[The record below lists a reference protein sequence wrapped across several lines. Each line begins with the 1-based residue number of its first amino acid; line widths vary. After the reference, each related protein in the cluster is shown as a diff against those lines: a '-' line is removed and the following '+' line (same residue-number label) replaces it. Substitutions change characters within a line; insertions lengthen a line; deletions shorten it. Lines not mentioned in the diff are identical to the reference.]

1 LEGKVVFGIDEIH
14 GIFPEVI
21 YGKSITEI

>member
-1 LEGKVVFGIDEIH
+1 VVFGIDEIH